1 MKQFGV
7 TSADH
12 GGGKWRGRRIG
23 GLYLIQRG
31 LVTVKTPKGRKS
43 AQLDNSSAAFT
54 ARRLLRELAAEEK
67 V

>member
-1 MKQFGV
+1 
-7 TSADH
+7 
-12 GGGKWRGRRIG
+12 
-23 GLYLIQRG
+23 

-67 V
+67 A